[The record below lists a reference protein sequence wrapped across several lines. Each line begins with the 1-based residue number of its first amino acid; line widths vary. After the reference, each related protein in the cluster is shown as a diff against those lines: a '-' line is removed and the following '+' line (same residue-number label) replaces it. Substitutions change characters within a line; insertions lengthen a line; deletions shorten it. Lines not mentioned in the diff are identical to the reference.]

1 MLHRWSLSY
10 IIVQPEFSAP
20 GGMRNR
26 LCHELHLCHCN
37 LKRDISH
44 PVNEDHMAMTGCQ
57 LNSNSSCLH
66 VLFALHLGKN
76 RQPPLCC
83 FIAYICRS
91 EAILLNLGYTLHSY
105 CVPCQGRMG
114 QEGMCYVGSFR
125 KKKIQFFQTKWHR
138 LPEDRLRGLMQH
150 ITISQDVMNPEWHSA
165 VPLRKHNILNPFIC
179 LDTKVKAR

>member
-20 GGMRNR
+20 VGMRNR

-37 LKRDISH
+37 PVRDISH
-44 PVNEDHMAMTGCQ
+44 PVNEDHMAMTGCR
-57 LNSNSSCLH
+57 LKSNQSCLH
-66 VLFALHLGKN
+66 VLFALHPSL
-76 RQPPLCC
+76 RC

-105 CVPCQGRMG
+105 CVPCQGKMG

-125 KKKIQFFQTKWHR
+125 RRRKKKSSSLKQNGTDCPRTGLQASCST
-138 LPEDRLRGLMQH
+138 LPSPWM
-150 ITISQDVMNPEWHSA
+150 S
-165 VPLRKHNILNPFIC
+165 
-179 LDTKVKAR
+179 